1 MSGPPQP
8 PALALTKN
16 RRRPRVGDG
25 QKSSAEL
32 FTGAPRFTGAPY
44 GPPGSSRCA
53 TQMSCPPRPPGRFD
67 AMYRLRPSGDW
78 IGQPSLYGVF
88 RLELAPAIDSAFTG
102 APHGP
107 YVLAYAVEAKATR
120 PTTKLITTRY
130 LISKP
135 PSRDR

>member
-25 QKSSAEL
+25 QKSSTEL
-32 FTGAPRFTGAPY
+32 LTGAPRFTGAPY

-67 AMYRLRPSGDW
+67 AMKRLRPSGDW
-78 IGQPSLYGVF
+78 IGHPSLKDVLRSELVPGTVSALTGV
-88 RLELAPAIDSAFTG
+88 
-102 APHGP
+102 
-107 YVLAYAVEAKATR
+107 
-120 PTTKLITTRY
+120 
-130 LISKP
+130 
-135 PSRDR
+135 